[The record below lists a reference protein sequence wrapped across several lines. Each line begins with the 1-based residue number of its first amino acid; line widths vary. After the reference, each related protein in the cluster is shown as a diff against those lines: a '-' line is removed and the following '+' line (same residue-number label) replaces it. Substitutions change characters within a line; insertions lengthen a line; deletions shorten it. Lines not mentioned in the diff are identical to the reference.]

1 MGVSTTIKEVVEKL
15 HKQKSIYIGDIAKY
29 GLLEILHAYK
39 RQYPETVVFELGVL
53 PSSFSLHSQDAYM
66 LVCVPQNKVYCSNDL
81 LTIAIDN
88 DGNIVLP
95 KEVID
100 YANNV
105 SNGCWFASLI
115 VSKIPEI
122 QKVLLDFY
130 QWYCTQLYEG
140 MDEIVYFNYALI
152 DYSKQVLSLSENF
165 GLKKLLTDLFINGKV
180 CLYEY
185 IQEPNQVDEFIKK
198 FDKLKNFICDYVI
211 TLFLVVLC
219 VNYPLNKNANKKDKN
234 MKEVDK

>member
-1 MGVSTTIKEVVEKL
+1 MEVSTTIKEVVEKL

-66 LVCVPQNKVYCSNDL
+66 LVCVPQNKVYCPDDL

-88 DGNIVLP
+88 DGNVVLP

-140 MDEIVYFNYALI
+140 TEAVALFDYVLI
-152 DYSKQVLSLSENF
+152 DYFSDILELSEKF
-165 GLKKLLTDLFINGKV
+165 GLKKLLTDLFVNGKV

-185 IQEPNQVDEFIKK
+185 VQEPSQVGEFVKK
-198 FDKLKNFICDYVI
+198 FDVLKDFICN
-211 TLFLVVLC
+211 C
-219 VNYPLNKNANKKDKN
+219 KKYKEI
-234 MKEVDK
+234 MK